1 MAYENFKPLVWSTKI
16 QTETPELTVFEK
28 TCDYQFE
35 GEIEKGK
42 DLKILGV
49 ARPTIGDYNGGDIGD
64 PERVPDSD
72 QLLRIDKAK
81 FFHFGVGDI
90 DKAQAQD
97 GLMDKLIKG
106 ASVGLANERDK
117 YIANLMT
124 GATYSGTAKAITTT
138 ADCEAELTAALEKL
152 AENGVRIGYDK
163 VTAFLDPKRWFLM
176 AKYIID
182 LRTSNDK
189 ALATGRVGDYLGC
202 KLVMCPHIAIKNN
215 VKYIPVKTEKAVAF
229 ASCIN
234 EVTAYRPERKFEDAV
249 KGLNTFG
256 GKIVRQKELYVI
268 KANA

>member
-16 QTETPELTVFEK
+16 QMETPELTVFEK

-49 ARPTIGDYNGGDIGD
+49 ARPTIGDYKGGDIGD
-64 PERVPDSD
+64 PEMVPDSD
-72 QLLRIDKAK
+72 QIMKVDQAK
-81 FFHFGVGDI
+81 FFHFGVKDI
-90 DKAQAQD
+90 DKAQAKE

-117 YIANLMT
+117 YVANLVT
-124 GATYSGTAKAITTT
+124 GATFAGKAQDITTT
-138 ADCEAELTAALEKL
+138 AECEAALTAALE
-152 AENGVRIGYDK
+152 AMANNGVRIGYDK

-182 LRTSNDK
+182 LRTNNDK

-202 KLVMCPHIAIKNN
+202 KLVMSPHIA
-215 VKYIPVKTEKAVAF
+215 VKGGVKHIPIKTEKAIAF

-234 EVTAYRPERKFEDAV
+234 EVTAYRPERGFEDAV